1 MSSQPFTAFTDRV
14 REGEPAA
21 PQPGC
26 TAQQP
31 TAVLAQQDHVIR
43 LREHEQSL
51 GALANSVS
59 TLRTMGGEIR
69 SELLLQNSMLD
80 NLDHGVDEVQRTLDA
95 QQGRHE
101 AAYAAD
107 QVKATVALPDRVG
120 SCGHPRHP
128 RLEQGRAMKQSNWV
142 IRNSG

>member
-1 MSSQPFTAFTDRV
+1 MSSQPFTAFTDRG
-14 REGEPAA
+14 REGESAA
-21 PQPGC
+21 PQPGF

-31 TAVLAQQDHVIR
+31 TAVLAQQDHVI
-43 LREHEQSL
+43 REHEQSL

-69 SELLLQNSMLD
+69 SELLLQNSMLY
-80 NLDHGVDEVQRTLDA
+80 NLDHGVNEVQRTLDA

-107 QVKATVALPDRVG
+107 G
-120 SCGHPRHP
+120 
-128 RLEQGRAMKQSNWV
+128 
-142 IRNSG
+142 

>member
-1 MSSQPFTAFTDRV
+1 MSSQPFTAFTDCG
-14 REGEPAA
+14 REGESAA
-21 PQPGC
+21 SQPEFR
-26 TAQQP
+26 AQQP
-31 TAVLAQQDHVIR
+31 TAVLAQRDHVIR

-95 QQGRHE
+95 QQGRLRTLLIKSKLRWH
-101 AAYAAD
+101 YL
-107 QVKATVALPDRVG
+107 TVFILV
-120 SCGHPRHP
+120 
-128 RLEQGRAMKQSNWV
+128 LILV
-142 IRNSG
+142 ILVWIRIGQ

>member
-1 MSSQPFTAFTDRV
+1 MTKNGFHRVVAQKFSSPP
-14 REGEPAA
+14 GSGPAPRQA
-21 PQPGC
+21 PKSENGDCHFANPPL
-26 TAQQP
+26 TRALAQQP
-31 TAVLAQQDHVIR
+31 TAVLAQQDHAIR

-69 SELLLQNSMLD
+69 SELLLQNSMLY
-80 NLDHGVDEVQRTLDA
+80 NLDHGVNEVQRTLDA

-107 QVKATVALPDRVG
+107 G
-120 SCGHPRHP
+120 
-128 RLEQGRAMKQSNWV
+128 
-142 IRNSG
+142 

>member
-1 MSSQPFTAFTDRV
+1 MSSQPFTAFTDRG
-14 REGEPAA
+14 REGESAA
-21 PQPGC
+21 PQPGF

-31 TAVLAQQDHVIR
+31 TAVLAQQDHVI
-43 LREHEQSL
+43 REHEQSL

-95 QQGRHE
+95 QQGRLRTLLIKSKLRWH
-101 AAYAAD
+101 YL
-107 QVKATVALPDRVG
+107 TVFILV
-120 SCGHPRHP
+120 
-128 RLEQGRAMKQSNWV
+128 LILV
-142 IRNSG
+142 ILVWIRIGQ